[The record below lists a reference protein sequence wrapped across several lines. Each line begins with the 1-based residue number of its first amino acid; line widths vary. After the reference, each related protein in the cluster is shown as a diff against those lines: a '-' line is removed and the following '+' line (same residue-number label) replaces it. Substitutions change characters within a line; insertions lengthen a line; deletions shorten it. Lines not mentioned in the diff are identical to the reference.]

1 LSKDLTNGNELSR
14 RKKQILR
21 SIIEAHISL
30 GEPVGSKYL
39 VTSAEI
45 PFSSA
50 TIRNEMAELEAL
62 GYLEQPHT
70 SSGRIPTKLGYRFYV
85 DSLMEN
91 YKLTAS
97 EIITLNNML
106 KNKIGELD
114 TILQSASKLV
124 AALTNY
130 PTVSLKARSD
140 ENLVSR
146 FSHMLLGENDFLLV
160 MRLLDGSV
168 KSKHIKTE
176 FSLDNV
182 ILDSLI
188 EVLNT
193 YVANVNPEEITLPMM
208 MQLEKRLGDAG
219 KLVELAIKAVY
230 ETTVGSDD
238 ASVRFEGVG
247 KLLEYPEF
255 SDVEKMKTVLKMIE
269 DKDGIISIMREGD
282 ADKVNVVIGE
292 DDDKLAEHSAFI
304 FRKLVVDGKVVGAI
318 GVFGPSRMDYSK
330 VVSTVEYLSE
340 QISLTLGN
348 ALPEKKNEDG
358 TGGAGE
364 NP

>member
-1 LSKDLTNGNELSR
+1 MSKDLTSGGELSR

-70 SSGRIPTKLGYRFYV
+70 SSGRVPTKLGYRFYV

-114 TILQSASKLV
+114 SILQSASKLV

-130 PTVSLKARSD
+130 PTVSVKARSG
-140 ENLVSR
+140 ENLVSQ
-146 FSHMLLGENDFLLV
+146 FSYMLLGENDFLLV
-160 MRLLDGSV
+160 MRLADGSV
-168 KSKHIKTE
+168 KSKHIKTD
-176 FSLDNV
+176 FSLDEN
-182 ILDSLI
+182 ILDTLADQ
-188 EVLNT
+188 LNT
-193 YVANVNPEEITLPMM
+193 NVANVDPQEITLPMM

-230 ETTVGSDD
+230 ETTVGTDD
-238 ASVRFEGVG
+238 SNVRFEGVG

-255 SDVEKMKTVLKMIE
+255 SDVEKMKNVLKMIE
-269 DKDGIISIMREGD
+269 DKDSIIDIMKEGD
-282 ADKVNVVIGE
+282 ADKVNIVIGE
-292 DDDKLAEHSAFI
+292 NDDDKIAEHSAFI
-304 FRKLVVDGKVVGAI
+304 FRKLVVDGKIVGAI

-340 QISLTLGN
+340 QISRTFGT
-348 ALPEKKNEDG
+348 ALPEKKSDDD
-358 TGGAGE
+358 TGGTS
-364 NP
+364 